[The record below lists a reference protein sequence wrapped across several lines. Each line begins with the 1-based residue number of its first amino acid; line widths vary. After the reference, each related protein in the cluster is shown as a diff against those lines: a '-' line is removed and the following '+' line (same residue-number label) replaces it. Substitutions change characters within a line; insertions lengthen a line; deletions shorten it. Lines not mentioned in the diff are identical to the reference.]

1 MRQKDRAIIVFSS
14 LLHESHRL
22 IQDSGGPCIAVALTR
37 IKRRIDKTRG
47 CDVKCSSFQL
57 VSFSVMFVPSG
68 DHMLRDA
75 AFLSI

>member
-1 MRQKDRAIIVFSS
+1 MRQKDRAIMVFRSV
-14 LLHESHRL
+14 LHEIHRP
-22 IQDSGGPCIAVALTR
+22 IQDSGGPCSCSLNA
-37 IKRRIDKTRG
+37 KRRIDKTRG
-47 CDVKCSSFQL
+47 CEVKCSSFQL

>member
-1 MRQKDRAIIVFSS
+1 MKAIVRFKIPVV
-14 LLHESHRL
+14 HVV
-22 IQDSGGPCIAVALTR
+22 VALTR

>member
-1 MRQKDRAIIVFSS
+1 MRQKDRAIMVFRSV
-14 LLHESHRL
+14 LHESRRL
-22 IQDSGGPCIAVALTR
+22 IQDSGGPCRCSLNA
-37 IKRRIDKTRG
+37 KRRIDKTRG
-47 CDVKCSSFQL
+47 CDVNCNSLFQL